1 MSCTAPL
8 GLEQLVAYWSN
19 DLDAEAQASVE
30 EHLFACDTCFANA
43 QRLEKVVQAFRLGP
57 PPVISQAE
65 VDALRA
71 QGLNLVEN
79 SFAPGQGESVTFAHG
94 VDLLIHRLTGL
105 DLTHADRV
113 EVIVRSESHGV
124 IFEEPVAPFDRAR
137 GEVLIACQRHFAAFP
152 PDIVFDVRVH
162 GPAAP
167 ADVATYIVPHIFT

>member
-1 MSCTAPL
+1 MSCNAPI
-8 GLEQLVAYWSN
+8 GFEQLVAYWSN
-19 DLDAEAQASVE
+19 DLDAETQASVE

-79 SFAPGQGESVTFAHG
+79 SFAPGQGETVTFAPG
-94 VDLLIHRLTGL
+94 IDLLIHRLGGL
-105 DLTHADRV
+105 DLSRADRV
-113 EVIVRSESHGV
+113 EVVVRSLQHGV
-124 IFEEPVAPFDRAR
+124 IFEEPLAPFDRQR

-162 GPAAP
+162 GSDVPG
-167 ADVATYIVPHIFT
+167 DVATYSVPHVFV

>member
-1 MSCTAPL
+1 VSCNAPI
-8 GLEQLVAYWSN
+8 GFEQLVAYWSN
-19 DLDAEAQASVE
+19 DLDAETQASVE

-79 SFAPGQGESVTFAHG
+79 SFAPGQGETVTFAHG
-94 VDLLIHRLTGL
+94 IDLLIHRLGGL
-105 DLTHADRV
+105 DLSRADRV
-113 EVIVRSESHGV
+113 EVVVRSLQHGV
-124 IFEEPVAPFDRAR
+124 IFEEPLAPFDRQR

-167 ADVATYIVPHIFT
+167 ADVATYVVPHIFM